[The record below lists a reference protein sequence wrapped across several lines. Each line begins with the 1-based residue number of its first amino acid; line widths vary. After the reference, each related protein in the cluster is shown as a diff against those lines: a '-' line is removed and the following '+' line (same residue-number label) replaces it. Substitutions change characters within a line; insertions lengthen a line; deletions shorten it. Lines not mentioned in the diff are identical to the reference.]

1 MKWYN
6 DTTHIFMSRGYLNQG
21 QGVLEKIKSIGDHA
35 ENILGIEGFSD
46 KLQNYIKKG
55 YYIIPTPVWKN
66 FNADSKESAISCFGV
81 YISDS
86 VKSILKK
93 ASEVGMQNKIG
104 GGSSGYF
111 GDIRPRGA
119 KIGFGGQS
127 NGTVSMMEI
136 YQSISNIISQPSRRG
151 HFSAS
156 LDIEHDDFDEF
167 IRLRTE
173 GHPIQDLSF
182 SVCIGDDFMNK
193 VLSGDEW
200 AVERFRKVVK
210 ARYDTGFPYI
220 FFKDTVNKN
229 TVDVYKDKNLKIHH
243 SNMCQPESAT
253 ILKKFDDGSSRIVTL
268 KDISVGDTIW
278 SGKKWTKVTRKWS
291 TGVKDVYKYNTS
303 TGYFLGTDNHRI
315 VSNGIKIEVDKANSI
330 DWSIGDSKELTKN
343 FDNSVIMDGL
353 VFGDGGVH
361 KASNDLV
368 ILYIGDKD
376 TDYFKSEIKNLILKD
391 RTKLSK
397 NAFEVK
403 TSIVPSELSY
413 TYDRVIPKRFF
424 HGDEVTKRSFLRG
437 LFSANGS
444 VVGGRITLTQSS
456 KVLIE
461 QVREMLSS
469 LGIHSYITKTK
480 GRNRIHSNGE
490 YFSKDSYNL
499 NITSGRDVFK
509 EYIGFIQE
517 YKTEKIQKS
526 NKNRYFTSKIQDKEY
541 VSTEEVF
548 EITVEDE
555 EHTYWTGGV
564 LVSNCTEIALPNNE
578 DETFVCN
585 LLGMNIELFDE
596 WKDTDAVET
605 GIYFM
610 DAMLT
615 DFINKNENEELMLP
629 AVNFA
634 KKHRAMGMGASGY
647 HDYLQ
652 SKMIPFESFEAKQ
665 INARIFKTIKEQAYA
680 ASEKMAKEYGKPEYL
695 KEDKYKR
702 RHTTLLCVAPNTSSA
717 FIMGQQSQ
725 SIEPLISNY
734 YIKDVAKMRIDV
746 KNKHLKKL
754 LAEKGQDLDH
764 VWSDIL
770 AHKGSVQHLPFL
782 SDDEKK
788 VFKTFSEIS
797 PIEVLTQ
804 AAQRQA
810 FIDQSQSLNLM
821 IPENLPIDYTA
832 YYIIKAWKLGIKTLY
847 YQLNVSAAQELNLQG
862 LVRCVSCEG

>member
-1 MKWYN
+1 MTFLAQSEDSTMKWYN

-35 ENILGIEGFSD
+35 ENILGIEGFSNKIQD
-46 KLQNYIKKG
+46 YIKKG

-210 ARYDTGFPYI
+210 ARYDTVFPYI

-315 VSNGIKIEVDKANSI
+315 VSNEIKIEVDKANSI

-376 TDYFKSEIKNLILKD
+376 TDY
-391 RTKLSK
+391 
-397 NAFEVK
+397 
-403 TSIVPSELSY
+403 
-413 TYDRVIPKRFF
+413 
-424 HGDEVTKRSFLRG
+424 
-437 LFSANGS
+437 
-444 VVGGRITLTQSS
+444 
-456 KVLIE
+456 
-461 QVREMLSS
+461 
-469 LGIHSYITKTK
+469 
-480 GRNRIHSNGE
+480 
-490 YFSKDSYNL
+490 
-499 NITSGRDVFK
+499 
-509 EYIGFIQE
+509 
-517 YKTEKIQKS
+517 
-526 NKNRYFTSKIQDKEY
+526 
-541 VSTEEVF
+541 
-548 EITVEDE
+548 
-555 EHTYWTGGV
+555 
-564 LVSNCTEIALPNNE
+564 
-578 DETFVCN
+578 
-585 LLGMNIELFDE
+585 
-596 WKDTDAVET
+596 
-605 GIYFM
+605 
-610 DAMLT
+610 
-615 DFINKNENEELMLP
+615 
-629 AVNFA
+629 
-634 KKHRAMGMGASGY
+634 
-647 HDYLQ
+647 
-652 SKMIPFESFEAKQ
+652 
-665 INARIFKTIKEQAYA
+665 
-680 ASEKMAKEYGKPEYL
+680 
-695 KEDKYKR
+695 
-702 RHTTLLCVAPNTSSA
+702 
-717 FIMGQQSQ
+717 
-725 SIEPLISNY
+725 
-734 YIKDVAKMRIDV
+734 
-746 KNKHLKKL
+746 
-754 LAEKGQDLDH
+754 
-764 VWSDIL
+764 
-770 AHKGSVQHLPFL
+770 
-782 SDDEKK
+782 
-788 VFKTFSEIS
+788 
-797 PIEVLTQ
+797 
-804 AAQRQA
+804 
-810 FIDQSQSLNLM
+810 
-821 IPENLPIDYTA
+821 
-832 YYIIKAWKLGIKTLY
+832 
-847 YQLNVSAAQELNLQG
+847 
-862 LVRCVSCEG
+862 